1 MNDNKRILML
11 LRILGKI
18 QQDNEDARKK
28 IEKSV
33 RAICKEESISFE
45 QVFYI
50 LFFDTVYI
58 SNKSTFSF

>member
-1 MNDNKRILML
+1 ML
-11 LRILGKI
+11 LRIPGKI

-50 LFFDTVYI
+50 LFFDTEYI